1 MQSAGH
7 AVSRLDALLCV
18 PAFQQVCQGLFNLWE
33 LFLFPLLYLNTISQ
47 KIQEN
52 FALKSHVPLF
62 LFNYCILLTG
72 IHLPIVFFP
81 ENPPDFPPYF
91 MDKKHIHPGI
101 MPRHAPIWAK
111 TANILALRKA
121 CAPHILFRHKKAPAQ
136 FFLTQG
142 RGCVKGE
149 PLRVPPSRQI
159 RAAALAF

>member
-81 ENPPDFPPYF
+81 ENPPNFPPYF

-111 TANILALRKA
+111 TAHILALRKA
-121 CAPHILFRHKKAPAQ
+121 CAPHILFRHKKGAGTVFPYARKGLCEGGT
-136 FFLTQG
+136 FAGSPFASNQG
-142 RGCVKGE
+142 
-149 PLRVPPSRQI
+149 
-159 RAAALAF
+159 

>member
-81 ENPPDFPPYF
+81 ENPPNFPPYF

-111 TANILALRKA
+111 TAHILALRKA
-121 CAPHILFRHKKAPAQ
+121 CAPHILLHHKKAVSKPSSP
-136 FFLTQG
+136 QG

-149 PLRVPPSRQI
+149 PLRGPPSRQI

>member
-47 KIQEN
+47 IIQEN

-81 ENPPDFPPYF
+81 ENPPDFPLYF

-121 CAPHILFRHKKAPAQ
+121 CAPHILFRHKKTPAQ

-149 PLRVPPSRQI
+149 PLRGPPSRQI

>member
-111 TANILALRKA
+111 TAHILALRKA
-121 CAPHILFRHKKAPAQ
+121 CAPHILFRHKKASAQ

-149 PLRVPPSRQI
+149 PLRGPPSRQI